1 MKNLSKYI
9 ILALC
14 GTMLFVQCDILNP
27 PITFS
32 TTSGNVLGVFPNGT
46 LSPLDSVKI
55 EVDGSVRDISKAD
68 GTFSVSGLT
77 AGKSY
82 RFRLLGRGDLLLDST
97 ITIQANDASLPKD
110 KQTAKAL
117 SLKVRL
123 TGKELDA
130 RFFRFPLA
138 VGNQWNYEVSQITHN
153 AFNGN
158 SYYDTA
164 RWKANMSIIKV
175 EQDGKDTLW
184 HFAAFDNN
192 NPNVRNVICR
202 QTDSLLYL
210 WNTPPRPQGYAVT
223 LLSFSDYLSIRSP
236 LPLTELSSDT
246 LKIIIGGL
254 LPGNNT
260 SKLLHKVG
268 LIEISDIEAA
278 RMNGGISYS
287 RQTIYKLTSYTLK

>member
-138 VGNQWNYEVSQITHN
+138 VGNQWNYEVNEIRKTIYNGMTAISSDSWKASITISGKSSQNQDILWAADVTENQYHWQYNFKQTDTLLFLWNYVPLVSADKLFQYGFNPQIPMFKERRIIAPNDTLSQIVAVHAPMGN
-153 AFNGN
+153 ARAKIVHTIGIVEI
-158 SYYDTA
+158 YDVEGF
-164 RWKANMSIIKV
+164 RAN
-175 EQDGKDTLW
+175 D
-184 HFAAFDNN
+184 
-192 NPNVRNVICR
+192 
-202 QTDSLLYL
+202 
-210 WNTPPRPQGYAVT
+210 GYAVT
-223 LLSFSDYLSIRSP
+223 RETTY
-236 LPLTELSSDT
+236 T
-246 LKIIIGGL
+246 LK
-254 LPGNNT
+254 
-260 SKLLHKVG
+260 
-268 LIEISDIEAA
+268 
-278 RMNGGISYS
+278 
-287 RQTIYKLTSYTLK
+287 SYTLK